1 MLLRRFLLAALFAL
15 PLAGCERESELGYE
29 EGVYEENEGLTT
41 DEGVLEEEE
50 GLAAGEGL
58 YEEEEDAL

>member
-1 MLLRRFLLAALFAL
+1 MLLRRLLLTALFAL
-15 PLAGCERESELGYE
+15 PLAACERENELGYE
-29 EGVYEENEGLTT
+29 EGVYEENESLATEEGLY
-41 DEGVLEEEE
+41 EENE